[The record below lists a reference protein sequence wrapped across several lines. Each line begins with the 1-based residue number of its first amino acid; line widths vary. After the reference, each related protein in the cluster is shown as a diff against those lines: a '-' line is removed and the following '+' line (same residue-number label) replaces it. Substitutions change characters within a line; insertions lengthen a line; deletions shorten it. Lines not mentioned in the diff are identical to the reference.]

1 MLRHVSIAA
10 FMLFTL
16 SACGSSSSNDSAT
29 AATASSGLVFTA
41 STSTAWPWQNNLY
54 RLNPETFEVESLL
67 TGESN
72 DAVVFTVGSEVLLFN
87 RTSDSLNYRRVT
99 PDLANKTLKVGEQTQ
114 FADAYAADPHDA
126 LEVGS
131 DLALLS
137 HYNLGKLSLM
147 KISTGEKVGEVA
159 ADWDLPAN
167 VTLKPETLW
176 RTTLGG
182 KTFIYV
188 IHHAYAF
195 EGNLFTVNGTQTVFV
210 LEQNGSTITP
220 VDLDPTLPKV
230 QGIKI
235 QGSFAQVIEST
246 ERAQSEKLVL
256 TSLCSRF
263 VAPSQINPANVC
275 KNIVEEIDP
284 ATQTVKTL
292 WDLDNSGLYMNG
304 STVSTG
310 TAGVFYAQVEEQ
322 TAPDTFVRRIVKL
335 DPYAKVKTQ
344 VYDYA
349 DGSGGYYG
357 LYYDDFRGNLFI
369 GDINTDTVGKFT
381 ILKADGTTVVKAVD
395 GIPYSGT
402 FIY

>member
-1 MLRHVSIAA
+1 MLRHVSVAA
-10 FMLFTL
+10 FLFATL
-16 SACGSSSSNDSAT
+16 TACGSSSDNDSTT
-29 AATASSGLVFTA
+29 AATASTGFVFTA
-41 STSTAWPWQNNLY
+41 LTANGTTLFTNLY
-54 RLNPETFEVESLL
+54 RLNPETFEIEKLL
-67 TGESN
+67 TGESG
-72 DAVVFTVGSEVLLFN
+72 DAVVYTVGSEVLLFN
-87 RTSDSLNYRRVT
+87 RSLQSLNYRRIT
-99 PDLANKTLKVGEQTQ
+99 PDAANKTLKISDQTN
-114 FADAYAADPHDA
+114 YAGANQYDPHA
-126 LEVGS
+126 AIEVGT
-131 DLALLS
+131 DLALLAQYS
-137 HYNLGKLSLM
+137 LGKLSLM
-147 KISTGEKVGEVA
+147 KVSTGEKLGEVT

-167 VTLKPETLW
+167 VPLNPETLW
-176 RTTLGG
+176 RTTVSG
-182 KTFIYV
+182 KTLIYV
-188 IHHAYAF
+188 VHHASAY

-210 LEQNGSTITP
+210 LEQNGSTVTA

-246 ERAQSEKLVL
+246 ERAQTGKLVL
-256 TSLCSRF
+256 SSLCSRLLS
-263 VAPSQINPANVC
+263 PSQINPANVC
-275 KNIVEEIDP
+275 KNVVEEIDP

-335 DPYAKVKTQ
+335 DPYAKTKTQ

-349 DGSGGYYG
+349 VDSGGYYG

-369 GDINTDTVGKFT
+369 GDINSDSVGKFT
-381 ILKADGTTVVKAVD
+381 ILKADGTTVVKSIDAV
-395 GIPYSGT
+395 PYSGT